1 MIKGKI
7 EHIKTSNKNYSP
19 LMSQQDKGKQS
30 KLIQSYKNI
39 TIIQER
45 KIKKTNVSK

>member
-1 MIKGKI
+1 
-7 EHIKTSNKNYSP
+7 
-19 LMSQQDKGKQS
+19 MSQQDKGKQS

-45 KIKKTNVSK
+45 KIKKKNVSK